1 MAFSS
6 LFSSLGSVETA
17 ALTNSKARF
26 FPSLPAVATLPA
38 IAFLVVIHRTVLAGL
53 FAIWLVRRKRYRAN
67 RCDQNRKQNF
77 RVVLHGL
84 SFVPTAVGATKNSR
98 VELGVQKRLFMFAKT
113 QTGCLEGT
121 DAQPIRQ
128 RSDDIRLALALT
140 YITLGWMTIEGAAAL
155 LLGWASKSLLLEAF
169 GIDSVIELF
178 SAAVLLWRLR
188 VEASGTATSE
198 HVNLVERRAA
208 RLVGYSLYV
217 LVAYVVLNSG
227 YGLFIAKRITD
238 THESVWGILIG
249 AVAKVGMPVLAGY
262 KLKIAARLNS
272 RALRAD
278 AVESITCGYLSIVL
292 MIGLAATRL
301 LGWWWLD
308 SVAAL
313 ALIPFLITEARAA
326 VCGECDCG
334 EAE

>member
-1 MAFSS
+1 MTTENV
-6 LFSSLGSVETA
+6 VEGETKRFTA
-17 ALTNSKARF
+17 SRAD
-26 FPSLPAVATLPA
+26 AV
-38 IAFLVVIHRTVLAGL
+38 
-53 FAIWLVRRKRYRAN
+53 
-67 RCDQNRKQNF
+67 
-77 RVVLHGL
+77 
-84 SFVPTAVGATKNSR
+84 
-98 VELGVQKRLFMFAKT
+98 
-113 QTGCLEGT
+113 
-121 DAQPIRQ
+121 
-128 RSDDIRLALALT
+128 RLALLLT

-188 VEASGTATSE
+188 IEAGGTATSE
-198 HVNLVERRAA
+198 YVNFVERRAA
-208 RLVGYSLYV
+208 RLVGYSLYA
-217 LVAYVVLNSG
+217 LVIYVVLNSG

-249 AVAKVGMPVLAGY
+249 IVAKIGMPILAAY
-262 KLKIAARLNS
+262 KLKVAARLDS

-292 MIGLAATRL
+292 MVGLAATRV

-313 ALIPFLITEARAA
+313 ALIPFLIKEGREAIR
-326 VCGECDCG
+326 GECC
-334 EAE
+334 APNIKQP

>member
-1 MAFSS
+1 MESV
-6 LFSSLGSVETA
+6 GSRA
-17 ALTNSKARF
+17 D
-26 FPSLPAVATLPA
+26 AV
-38 IAFLVVIHRTVLAGL
+38 
-53 FAIWLVRRKRYRAN
+53 
-67 RCDQNRKQNF
+67 
-77 RVVLHGL
+77 
-84 SFVPTAVGATKNSR
+84 
-98 VELGVQKRLFMFAKT
+98 
-113 QTGCLEGT
+113 
-121 DAQPIRQ
+121 
-128 RSDDIRLALALT
+128 RLALLLT
-140 YITLGWMTIEGAAAL
+140 YITLGWMTIEGAASL

-188 VEASGTATSE
+188 VESSGTATSE
-198 HVNLVERRAA
+198 HVKLVERRAA
-208 RLVGYSLYV
+208 RLVGYSLYA

-249 AVAKVGMPVLAGY
+249 AVAKVGMPILAGY
-262 KLKIAARLNS
+262 KLKVAARLDS

-292 MIGLAATRL
+292 MIGLAATWL

-313 ALIPFLITEARAA
+313 ALIPFLVKEAGAA
-326 VCGECDCG
+326 IRGESCCRTK
-334 EAE
+334 